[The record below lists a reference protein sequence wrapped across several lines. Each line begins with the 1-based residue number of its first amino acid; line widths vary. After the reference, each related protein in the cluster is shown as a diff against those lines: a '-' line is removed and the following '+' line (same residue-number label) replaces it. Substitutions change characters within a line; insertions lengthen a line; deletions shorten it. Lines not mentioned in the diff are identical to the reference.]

1 MAAQY
6 RLENSSVIH
15 QHHYTGETI
24 LAGADVHS
32 FRMIVD
38 STIYQTPGVAA
49 RFAGKPV
56 DIQNDYFAA
65 DRNSVWFMNRR
76 IDGADPASF
85 RGYYGGQCKWGSDHS
100 RVWCFYVAA
109 NPKVKPMPK
118 ADPSSFGFLIEDFS
132 PYVRQYARDARYV
145 YYYGRRVLGAEPSSF
160 SSYEQDYFLPN
171 DPVRFPFKSRSW
183 YYHCATSNAVWYA
196 GRQLKHAD
204 AATFRAIEGGFG
216 VDVSGFWKEIYKL
229 PLEDVL
235 KSEHLNAYVSARPE
249 LTQDYWSK
257 IFTNEFLEL
266 QRLEL
271 QRADTES
278 KVAALR
284 SLPPEA
290 INNGE
295 KIALVLDALGSKEP
309 DIRYAAIEALKN
321 AARNGGN
328 VGAAIPL
335 LATVF
340 EDFRF
345 PSHLLK
351 INVKNTALSIGCEAS
366 CAVAYYHLRQGDMP
380 ALRAHVGRRGWPGRT
395 ALAALGSAQTADEIK
410 PFLPLLREML
420 ECGDGPLDSA
430 MPWSTMRGAAAGAI
444 AKAYWLAKDWQE
456 LEALIGHGDEQ
467 IRLGAIG
474 TLDNFAEAELDIQPV
489 LPRLLAVFD
498 QSDAAFEKT
507 REAVARV
514 LTWFVLG
521 KNKRRLP
528 TVLHIAG
535 VDILKIPEV
544 KKEIKEIKAFN
555 RRFAKDR

>member
-6 RLENSSVIH
+6 RLENRSVIH

-24 LAGADVHS
+24 LADADVHS
-32 FRMIVD
+32 FRVIVD
-38 STIYQTPGVAA
+38 STIYQSPGVEA

-56 DIQNDYFAA
+56 DIQNDWFAA
-65 DRNSVWFMNRR
+65 DSNSVWFMNRR

-85 RGYYGGQCKWGSDHS
+85 RGYYGGQCKWGSDRS
-100 RVWCFYVAA
+100 RVWCFYVDA

-118 ADPSSFGFLIEDFS
+118 ADPSSFDFLFEDFS

-145 YYYGRRVLGAEPSSF
+145 YYYGRRVLGAEPGSF
-160 SSYEQDYFLPN
+160 CSYEQDYFLPN
-171 DPVRFPFKSRSW
+171 DPVRFPFKSRSN

-216 VDVSGFWKEIYKL
+216 VDVNGFWKEIYKL
-229 PLEDVL
+229 PLVDVL
-235 KSEHLNAYVSARPE
+235 RSEHLNAYVSARPE

-257 IFTNEFLEL
+257 IFTNDYFEL

-284 SLPPEA
+284 NLPPEA
-290 INNGE
+290 INNGG
-295 KIALVLDALGSKEP
+295 KMALVLDALGGKEP
-309 DIRYAAIEALKN
+309 DIRYAAIQALKN
-321 AARNGGN
+321 AARNGGD

-351 INVKNTALSIGCEAS
+351 INVKIRALSIGCEAAR
-366 CAVAYYHLRQGDMP
+366 AVAYYHLRQGDVP
-380 ALRAHVGRRGWPGRT
+380 ALRALVGRRGWPGRT
-395 ALAALGSAQTADEIK
+395 ALAALGGAQTADEIK

-430 MPWSTMRGAAAGAI
+430 MPWTMKGAAAGAI
-444 AKAYWLAKDWQE
+444 ANAYWLLKDWQE
-456 LEALIGHGDEQ
+456 LEALIGHEDER
-467 IRLGAIG
+467 IRLAAIRS
-474 TLDNFAEAELDIQPV
+474 LDNLAEANKDIQPV
-489 LPRLLAVFD
+489 LSRLLAVFD

-507 REAVARV
+507 RIAVARV

-521 KNKRRLP
+521 KNKTRLP

-544 KKEIKEIKAFN
+544 QKEIEELKVFKETWE
-555 RRFAKDR
+555 KDR